1 MEELTFNENVGK
13 HISDFSRD
21 VSERCQGPFF
31 VISRDI
37 KPRPGRRRLECP
49 HRALLLHQITERPQF
64 QGCRSANENKRSPVW
79 RLQIILCHRFFGIF
93 KAKKRKPLIPLK
105 QYKNRNW
112 KEIKFKIFNFKK
124 NRFDFKILGTGSWIK
139 SGVSK
144 NFPQRHCERIYRNE
158 GLLAI
163 ATVMLMK
170 KKHFRAQN
178 IICP

>member
-13 HISDFSRD
+13 HLSDFSRD

-112 KEIKFKIFNFKK
+112 KEIKFKIFY
-124 NRFDFKILGTGSWIK
+124 L
-139 SGVSK
+139 
-144 NFPQRHCERIYRNE
+144 
-158 GLLAI
+158 
-163 ATVMLMK
+163 K
-170 KKHFRAQN
+170 KKTGLILRYWALDRESNRACRKTFPKGIARESIETKAYWLLQLL
-178 IICP
+178 C

>member
-13 HISDFSRD
+13 HLSDFSRD

-112 KEIKFKIFNFKK
+112 KEIKFKIFNLKK

-144 NFPQRHCERIYRNE
+144 NFLQRHCERIYRNE

>member
-13 HISDFSRD
+13 HLSDFSRD

-112 KEIKFKIFNFKK
+112 KEIKFKIWYLKK
-124 NRFDFKILGTGSWIK
+124 NPVWF
-139 SGVSK
+139 
-144 NFPQRHCERIYRNE
+144 
-158 GLLAI
+158 
-163 ATVMLMK
+163 
-170 KKHFRAQN
+170 
-178 IICP
+178 